1 MACKSC
7 KKTQEEIAS
16 EVVSSTYKIEGKKI
30 KDYVLN
36 FFLFLVLATL
46 LVPFI
51 IPITLVVMF
60 RIIVLDK
67 SINLLPVVK
76 YLGQKIFSDKEDN
89 EEDEFEDDEA
99 LDIEEDDDYEPLNS
113 HEIIDFNDVK

>member
-16 EVVSSTYKIEGKKI
+16 EVVSSTYNNEGKKI

-36 FFLFLVLATL
+36 FLLFLILAAI

-76 YLGQKIFSDKEDN
+76 YLGQKIFSDKEDK

-99 LDIEEDDDYEPLNS
+99 LDEEEADEYEPLNS